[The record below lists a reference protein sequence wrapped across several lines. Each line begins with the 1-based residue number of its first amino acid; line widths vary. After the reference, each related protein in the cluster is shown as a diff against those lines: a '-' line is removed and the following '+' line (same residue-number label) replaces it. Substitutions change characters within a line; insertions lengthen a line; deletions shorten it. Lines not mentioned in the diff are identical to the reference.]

1 MFNVKINGA
10 NRLDIE
16 FGGKLNSD
24 DMKAALDELVD
35 KSRNIANG
43 KMLYRIG
50 DFDLP
55 TLGAIGVE
63 ISRLPELFKLIG
75 RFEKV
80 AVIADQDWVRAASKI
95 EGALIPGLEIKAFE
109 TGEETDAEAWLTS

>member
-1 MFNVKINGA
+1 MFNVEIKGA
-10 NRLDIE
+10 DRLDIE

-24 DMKAALDELVD
+24 DMKAALDTLAD
-35 KSRNIANG
+35 KSREIRNG

-75 RFEKV
+75 RFDKV
-80 AVIADQDWVRAASKI
+80 AVIADQSWVRAASEI

-109 TGEETDAEAWLTS
+109 AGKETDAEAWLTT